1 MEVRTLAGFGVV
13 AASFV
18 VPSSSRADFLG
29 VTIVEVTAD
38 VGTPEGFVTYRV
50 VANLDGMDLVLAWGG
65 MARAGALDFFTG
77 NGVELLNA
85 GGKYAGLKAED
96 FPAFPIAEAY
106 DSWVSVASTID
117 NDGDGSYDEGFLGSD
132 GVHAVIVGSSFH
144 EDAGL
149 VYGADPDKPPFG
161 PEVVMAQFTI
171 PGVPGGGPGD
181 PGHNG
186 FHLEG
191 IVAWAGAGAGFEISP
206 FIVDNIIPAPGGL
219 ALLGLAGLASPRR
232 RRCWPAAERG

>member
-1 MEVRTLAGFGVV
+1 MSCKILAG
-13 AASFV
+13 
-18 VPSSSRADFLG
+18 LTG
-29 VTIVEVTAD
+29 VTVLLLTSTSVQAQFINVEIVDVTKD

-50 VANLDGMDLVLAWGG
+50 VANFGGMDLVLAWGG
-65 MARAGALDFFTG
+65 IAGAAPLDFFTG

-106 DSWVSVASTID
+106 DSWVSLASTID

-144 EDAGL
+144 DDDGL
-149 VYGADPDKPPFG
+149 VSTGNPKRPRLG

-191 IVAWAGAGAGFEISP
+191 SVIWAGAGAGFEISP

-219 ALLGLAGLASPRR
+219 VLLGLFGLAGPRR
-232 RRCWPAAERG
+232 RRGSAAGSG